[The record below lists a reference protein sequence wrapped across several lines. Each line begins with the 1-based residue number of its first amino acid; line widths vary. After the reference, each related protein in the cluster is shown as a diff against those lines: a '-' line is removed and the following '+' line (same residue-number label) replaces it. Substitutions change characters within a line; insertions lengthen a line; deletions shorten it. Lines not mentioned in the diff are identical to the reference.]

1 MFYMRPTRFDNLIDR
16 VFGKSNNVWEIGA
29 DLLNSS
35 LPADLEETSKDN
47 YLLTVTLPAGSAK
60 ENVTVSYENDYLT
73 VSVKRENKNDSQ
85 GKKYIYKERSIYSD
99 SRSFFIP
106 NLEKSSI
113 KASVK
118 NCELTVNMSKQAK
131 SQETTNLI
139 PVEWKSKENKEG
151 W

>member
-139 PVEWKSKENKEG
+139 PVE
-151 W
+151 